1 MPRFRYR
8 ALRQSGGEIEG
19 ELLAA
24 DEREAAT
31 HIQDEGS
38 YPIEIA
44 PSRARARLALR
55 RRGIARMSSRELMLF
70 TRQMAALLSAGVAL
84 DRALGLVS
92 GDRASG
98 RRALLAASLHA
109 AVERGESLSHALA
122 AHAAIPHH
130 YAVIVAAG
138 EARGDLGAAFERL
151 AALVERNRAI
161 GQSLANALIY
171 PASVLVVACLS
182 ISFLLGFVVPRFA
195 ALIEGFRAAPPFAMR
210 FLLALSALFAEGSL
224 PVIALV
230 ILAAMWL
237 AARRR
242 DPAFRVAFSRRV
254 LALPQIG
261 GLIAKVESER
271 MALLIG
277 TMLEA
282 GVALPSAL
290 AAARDAAGNAAL
302 AAGLGQAVSAVER
315 GERLTASLAA
325 AGAVPALALELVRV
339 GEETGDLAPMLLKAS
354 DMLKKEIEATASEWI
369 ALVAP
374 VSLIVLGLIV
384 GLIALAL
391 FGTVLEV
398 YDIAS

>member
-44 PSRARARLALR
+44 PSVARPHRLSRAR
-55 RRGIARMSSRELMLF
+55 GIGKISSRELMLF
-70 TRQMAALLSAGVAL
+70 TRQMAALLSAGVTL
-84 DRALGLVS
+84 DRALALVA
-92 GDRASG
+92 GDRTPG

-109 AVERGESLSHALA
+109 SVERGEGLSHALA
-122 AHAAIPHH
+122 AQSAIPHH

-138 EARGDLGAAFERL
+138 EAQGDLGTAFERL
-151 AALVERNRAI
+151 ATLVERNRAI
-161 GQSLANALIY
+161 GQSLVNALIY

-182 ISFLLGFVVPRFA
+182 ISFLLGFVVPRFSS
-195 ALIEGFRAAPPFAMR
+195 LIEGFRAAPPFAMR
-210 FLLALSALFAEGSL
+210 FLLAVSAIFQDGGL
-224 PVIALV
+224 PMLALALV
-230 ILAAMWL
+230 GALWF

-242 DPAFRVAFSRRV
+242 DPAFRVAAARRL
-254 LALPQIG
+254 LALPQVG
-261 GLIAKVESER
+261 GLIAKVETER
-271 MALLIG
+271 MALLLG
-277 TMLEA
+277 TMIEA

-302 AAGLGQAVSAVER
+302 AAGLGQALGAVER
-315 GERLTASLAA
+315 GERLTRSLEA
-325 AGAVPALALELVRV
+325 AGVVPALALELVRV

-354 DMLKKEIEATASEWI
+354 DMLKREIEATASEWI

>member
-24 DEREAAT
+24 DERAAAS
-31 HIQDEGS
+31 HIQDQGS

-44 PSRARARLALR
+44 PSSASPRAAARA
-55 RRGIARMSSRELMLF
+55 RGIARLSSRELMLF
-70 TRQMAALLSAGVAL
+70 TRQMAALLGAGVAL
-84 DRALGLVS
+84 DRALSLVAS
-92 GDRASG
+92 DRAAG
-98 RRALLAASLHA
+98 RRARLAAALHA
-109 AVERGESLSHALA
+109 SVERGESLSRALA
-122 AHAAIPHH
+122 EHSAVPHH
-130 YAVIVAAG
+130 YAAIVAAG

-182 ISFLLGFVVPRFA
+182 ISFLLGFVVPRFS
-195 ALIEGFRAAPPFAMR
+195 ALIEGFRAAPPLAMR
-210 FLLALSALFAEGSL
+210 FLLAASALFQDGSL
-224 PVIALV
+224 PALALV
-230 ILAAMWL
+230 LLGAAWFI
-237 AARRR
+237 ARRR
-242 DPAFRVAFSRRV
+242 DPAFRVAASRRL
-254 LALPQIG
+254 LALPLVG
-261 GLIAKVESER
+261 ALIAKVETER
-271 MALLIG
+271 AALLLG

-282 GVALPSAL
+282 GVALPAAL

-302 AAGLGQAVSAVER
+302 AAGLGASLRAVER
-315 GERLTASLAA
+315 GERLTASLEA

-354 DMLKKEIEATASEWI
+354 DMLRKEIEATATEWI

-374 VSLIVLGLIV
+374 VSLVVLGLIV

-391 FGTVLEV
+391 FGTVLDV